1 MSQWVDISFD
11 CLPLRTVGRLDA
23 PIDASPRY
31 REFCE
36 RVKAAI
42 EKHGAHNTYYLYN
55 AHCVY
60 HLTNDGG
67 TGMLSF
73 LFDGVVLTTATDNA
87 TQTCDLNVELQSE
100 TCDWLTQP
108 VVEWFAANTL
118 KAVEVEFNR
127 YIAAGDLQAAKERVE
142 KIQQASDEADG
153 FMGMYL

>member
-1 MSQWVDISFD
+1 MSQWVEISFD

-23 PIDASPRY
+23 PLDASPRY
-31 REFCE
+31 REFCD

-60 HLTNDGG
+60 HLTNDGS

-73 LFDGVVLTTATDNA
+73 LFDGVVLTTSDDSAA
-87 TQTCDLNVELQSE
+87 QRCDLNVELQRE

-108 VVEWFAANTL
+108 VVEWFAGNTL

-142 KIQQASDEADG
+142 KIQQASDDADG

>member
-1 MSQWVDISFD
+1 MSHWVDITFD

-60 HLTNDGG
+60 HLTNDEN
-67 TGMLSF
+67 TGMLAF
-73 LFDGVVLTTATDNA
+73 RFDGVALTRSEDDATER
-87 TQTCDLNVELQSE
+87 CDLNVELERE
-100 TCDWLTQP
+100 TCDWITEP
-108 VVEWFAANTL
+108 VVQWFGRNTA
-118 KAVEVEFNR
+118 KAVEVEFDR
-127 YIAAGDLQAAKERVE
+127 YIAAGDLQAAKDRIE
-142 KIQQASDEADG
+142 KIQQASDDADG